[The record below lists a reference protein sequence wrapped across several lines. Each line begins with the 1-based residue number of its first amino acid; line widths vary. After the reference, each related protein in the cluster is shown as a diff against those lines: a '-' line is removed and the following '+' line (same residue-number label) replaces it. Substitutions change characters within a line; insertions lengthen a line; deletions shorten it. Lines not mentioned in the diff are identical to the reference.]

1 MKAHRRSSRII
12 TFLASR
18 KYAVL
23 VLILGLIGVTP
34 KIVYPMDTSFY
45 SLDSVSAK
53 QPLYEWCLQ
62 ALSYLN
68 DGALTPW
75 LILLPSI
82 LGYLILTVGTFIFF
96 SQRISIERALLGTLI
111 MLTFVGMHGRVL
123 FVSGVLLA
131 LMFLLL
137 SLYGLYRWS
146 ESRQLS
152 GIPWGPALLSS
163 GAILSYG
170 AMALVIP
177 ILVLVFYLLIK
188 AYNVAQIARAVLSYI
203 LVAFILPILW
213 YGCQG
218 TVDPALYFW
227 GSSYSVVLLIIGF
240 LPWILLLF
248 FVPYSGLIPAIRNLK
263 KEKPYLLFSFLTL
276 FITLLLSILFPK
288 SFGALHP
295 IAYPFAG
302 MLSAEFIFYLV
313 KDSRKRLIYFN
324 WLLNLAVILLC
335 AGMIL
340 LYTGD
345 LSTIWRSDWTINTE
359 YLMEQHKGI
368 MIMLI
373 LSQVV
378 AILTTIYQVHRKSY
392 SKLAYSGVF
401 LVYVALLSLDTI
413 EVLYT
418 YSFGSALEVISIL

>member
-1 MKAHRRSSRII
+1 MKAPRRSSRII

-45 SLDSVSAK
+45 SLDSVSTK
-53 QPLYEWCLQ
+53 QPLYGWCLQ

-82 LGYLILTVGTFIFF
+82 LGYLILTVCTFIFF

-123 FVSGVLLA
+123 FVCGVLLA

-137 SLYGLYRWS
+137 SLYGLYLWCERG
-146 ESRQLS
+146 QLS
-152 GIPWGPALLSS
+152 RIPWGPALLAS

-170 AMALVIP
+170 TTVLVIP
-177 ILVLVFYLLIK
+177 ILVLVFYLLVRECRFTEI
-188 AYNVAQIARAVLSYI
+188 VRAVLYYT
-203 LVAFILPILW
+203 LVALMLPMLW
-213 YGCQG
+213 YWQQG
-218 TVDPALYFW
+218 LLDLALSIW
-227 GSSYSVVLLIIGF
+227 DSSTSVVTPIVGL
-240 LPWILLLF
+240 LPWVLLLV
-248 FVPYSGLIPAIRNLK
+248 FVPWSEVTPAVRSFR
-263 KEKPYLLFSFLTL
+263 KEKPYLLFSFLAL
-276 FITLLLSILFPK
+276 SITLLLNIVFPK

-313 KDSRKRLIYFN
+313 KDSRKRLIYFT

-373 LSQVV
+373 LLQVV

-392 SKLAYSGVF
+392 SKIAYSGVF
-401 LVYVALLSLDTI
+401 LVYVAFLSLDTI

-418 YSFGSALEVISIL
+418 YSFGSALGVISIL

>member
-1 MKAHRRSSRII
+1 MKAPRRSSRII

-23 VLILGLIGVTP
+23 VLILSLIGVTP
-34 KIVYPMDTSFY
+34 MIVYPMDTSLY
-45 SLDSVSAK
+45 SLDGVSAK
-53 QPLYEWCLQ
+53 QPLYGWCLQ

-68 DGALTPW
+68 DGVLTPR
-75 LILLPSI
+75 LVLLPSI
-82 LGYLILTVGTFIFF
+82 LGYLILTVCTFIFF

-111 MLTFVGMHGRVL
+111 MLTFVGMHGRVP

-137 SLYGLYRWS
+137 SLYGLYLWCERGQF
-146 ESRQLS
+146 SR
-152 GIPWGPALLSS
+152 IPWGPALLAS
-163 GAILSYG
+163 GAILLYG
-170 AMALVIP
+170 AMVLVIP
-177 ILVLVFYLLIK
+177 ILVLVFYLLLRGSRFTEI
-188 AYNVAQIARAVLSYI
+188 VRAVLYYTF
-203 LVAFILPILW
+203 VALMLPMLW
-213 YGCQG
+213 YWQQG
-218 TVDPALYFW
+218 LLDLALSIW
-227 GSSYSVVLLIIGF
+227 DSSPSVVTPIIGL
-240 LPWILLLF
+240 LPWVLLLV
-248 FVPYSGLIPAIRNLK
+248 FVPWSEVNPAVRSIR
-263 KEKPYLLFSFLTL
+263 KEKPYFLFSFLAL
-276 FITLLLSILFPK
+276 SITLLLSIVFPK
-288 SFGALHP
+288 SFGALHL

-313 KDSRKRLIYFN
+313 KDSRKRLIYFT

-373 LSQVV
+373 LVQVV

-392 SKLAYSGVF
+392 SKIAYSGVF
-401 LVYVALLSLDTI
+401 LVYVAFLSLDTI

-418 YSFGSALEVISIL
+418 SFFGSAWGVISIL

>member
-1 MKAHRRSSRII
+1 MKAPRRSSRII

-45 SLDSVSAK
+45 SLDSVSTK
-53 QPLYEWCLQ
+53 QPLYGWCLQ

-82 LGYLILTVGTFIFF
+82 LGYLILTVCTFIFF

-123 FVSGVLLA
+123 FVSGVLMA

-137 SLYGLYRWS
+137 SLYGLYLWCERGQI
-146 ESRQLS
+146 SR
-152 GIPWGPALLSS
+152 IPWGPAILAS

-170 AMALVIP
+170 AMVLVIP
-177 ILVLVFYLLIK
+177 ILVLVFYLLVRECRFTEI
-188 AYNVAQIARAVLSYI
+188 VRAVLYYA
-203 LVAFILPILW
+203 LAALMLPMLW
-213 YGCQG
+213 YWQQG
-218 TVDPALYFW
+218 LFDLALSIW
-227 GSSYSVVLLIIGF
+227 DSSPSVVTPIVGL
-240 LPWILLLF
+240 LPWVLLLV
-248 FVPYSGLIPAIRNLK
+248 FVPWSEVNPAVRSFR
-263 KEKPYLLFSFLTL
+263 KEKPYLLFSFLAL
-276 FITLLLSILFPK
+276 SITLLLNIVFPK
-288 SFGALHP
+288 SFGALHLV
-295 IAYPFAG
+295 AYPFAG

-313 KDSRKRLIYFN
+313 KDSRKRLIYFT
-324 WLLNLAVILLC
+324 WFLNLVVILIC

-345 LSTIWRSDWTINTE
+345 LSTIWRSDWVINVQ

-373 LSQVV
+373 LLQVV

-392 SKLAYSGVF
+392 SKIAFSGVF
-401 LVYVALLSLDTI
+401 LVYVAFLGIDTV

-418 YSFGSALEVISIL
+418 SFFGSAWDVISIL